1 MENLW
6 IRKILL
12 SVRGLVH
19 ELCKDSWLM
28 NIFFGSGMVNPSWFI
43 KIGGSARKN
52 GHFAGKKANNVSGKL
67 GFKYMD
73 LCGFIRIYMH
83 VS

>member
-52 GHFAGKKANNVSGKL
+52 GHFAGKKAMCFS
-67 GFKYMD
+67 
-73 LCGFIRIYMH
+73 H
-83 VS
+83 VATMGWGDTL